1 MLNNKNNFY
10 KYMGKNN
17 NLIYLGKYVNNKI
30 NKYFWENKLYL
41 LELPNHLILIGRI
54 VKLDLVILDI

>member
-17 NLIYLGKYVNNKI
+17 NLIYLSIYVNNKI
-30 NKYFWENKLYL
+30 NKYFQENKLYL
-41 LELPNHLILIGRI
+41 LELPNHLILIGQI

>member
-41 LELPNHLILIGRI
+41 LELPNHLILIGQI

>member
-1 MLNNKNNFY
+1 
-10 KYMGKNN
+10 MGKNN